1 MKSIAKFLLPIITFF
16 YFETSYGQADPGS
29 AGMSFSQSIF
39 QINATGT
46 LEVVIGNF
54 SGAFS
59 AGKALT
65 PYDANFI
72 ITIPYILQV
81 NGPLDFS
88 KVPFGVTIVS
98 QMSTFAGSTI
108 IKLTVPDGI
117 PKGGYGAVKIPL
129 KAIKGDAG
137 ILYATIVTEFN
148 LSYPPSGNLIPGN
161 DLMTTP
167 VSVITPL
174 PVTLLS
180 FKVAKENT
188 QVNLD
193 WSTTSE
199 VNSDRFEV
207 EHSINGKEWNLI
219 GSLASASKSEI
230 KLDYHFMHKN
240 PSDGNNYYR
249 LKMVDKDE
257 SFAFSSIK
265 NIEFENVNLEIY
277 PNPVADQLNIKMG
290 NWAHVNN
297 IRLISLGGT
306 TVYDSGKVP
315 LSSITVTNLKQGI
328 YIMKIGKTDGS
339 WSTQKIMVAR

>member
-1 MKSIAKFLLPIITFF
+1 MKSIAKILLIIITVLS
-16 YFETSYGQADPGS
+16 FETSYGQADPGS

-39 QINATGT
+39 QMNATGY

-54 SGAFS
+54 SAAFS

-65 PYDANFI
+65 PYDANFV
-72 ITIPYILQV
+72 ITIPYILKV

-98 QMSTFAGSTI
+98 QMSTFSGSTI

-117 PKGGYGAVKIPL
+117 QKGSFGAVKIPL
-129 KAIKGDAG
+129 KAVKGDAG
-137 ILYATIVTEFN
+137 ILYATIATEFN

-161 DLMTTP
+161 DLMSTP

-180 FKVAKENT
+180 FKAAKENT
-188 QVNLD
+188 QINLD

-199 VNSDRFEV
+199 VNSDRFEI
-207 EHSINGKEWNLI
+207 EHSLNGKQWNLI
-219 GSLASASKSEI
+219 GSVASGVQSKI
-230 KLDYHFMHKN
+230 KLNYHFSHEN

-257 SFAFSSIK
+257 TFAFSSIK
-265 NIEFENVNLEIY
+265 NVEFENVNLEIY
-277 PNPVADQLNIKMG
+277 PNPVADLLTIKMG
-290 NWAHVNN
+290 NWSNVNT
-297 IRLISLGGT
+297 IQLINLVGT
-306 TVYDSGKVP
+306 TVYDSGKTP
-315 LSSITVTNLKQGI
+315 LQSVDVTNLKQGI
-328 YIMKIGKTDGS
+328 YIVKIGKTDGS
-339 WSTQKIMVAR
+339 WATQKIMVAR